1 MELHERI
8 ALARKQAG
16 LSQEQLGEKLGVSR
30 QAVSKWES
38 GQTNPDVAYLS
49 QMCRLFDV
57 SADWL
62 LLGEESS
69 SESVPARCPSCQT
82 VVTGLD
88 KFCPNCGRNLKGKSG
103 TTYTLIL
110 REMPDAY
117 SADIKRDLINLSA
130 ANIFPADTP
139 LETEITP
146 EQAMLLLNS
155 APRILA
161 SGLDRSAVERVAKKI
176 SSPRYFSV
184 YPDNDYNTAEMF
196 LQEEPLS
203 IHSFGTQE
211 REPLSF
217 GMIVLAVVV
226 AIVICS
232 FL

>member
-16 LSQEQLGEKLGVSR
+16 LSQEQLGEQLGVSR

-49 QMCRLFDV
+49 QMCRLFGV

-62 LLGEESS
+62 LLGDESAA
-69 SESVPARCPSCQT
+69 ESVPAHCPNCQT
-82 VVTGLD
+82 IVTGLD
-88 KFCPNCGRNLKGKSG
+88 KYCPNCGRNLKGKSG
-103 TTYTLIL
+103 NTYTLIL

-117 SADIKRDLINLSA
+117 DGEIKQDLINLSA

-146 EQAMLLLNS
+146 EQAALFLNS

-161 SGLDRSAVERVAKKI
+161 TGLDRTAVERAVKRI
-176 SSPRYFSV
+176 RSPKCFSI
-184 YPDNDYNTAEMF
+184 YPDNEGNTAAMF
-196 LQEEPLS
+196 LEEEPLD
-203 IHSFGTQE
+203 IRSFETSE

>member
-8 ALARKQAG
+8 ALGRKQAG
-16 LSQEQLGEKLGVSR
+16 LSQEQLGEQLGVSR

-49 QMCRLFDV
+49 QMCRLFGV

-62 LLGEESS
+62 LLGDESAA
-69 SESVPARCPSCQT
+69 ESVPARCPSCQT
-82 VVTGLD
+82 VITGLD

-139 LETEITP
+139 LETEISP

-161 SGLDRSAVERVAKKI
+161 TGLDRSAVERAAKKI
-176 SSPRYFSV
+176 SSPRCFSV

-196 LQEEPLS
+196 LQEEALS
-203 IHSFGTQE
+203 INSFGTQE